1 MPTYLVTD
9 IEANGLVPG
18 RHSMISIA
26 SVAVDHSGAEL
37 GQFTANL
44 TPVDGH
50 SSEPGTMAWWSTQP
64 DAWREAT
71 ADPVE
76 ASIAVNRFVAWAQEL
91 PGPRIFT
98 AHPLHFDGAYIAWY
112 LDQFADLPL
121 YDSPHETGLA
131 AGGIDLPSLVMG
143 VIGWTFDRCGR
154 HSYPDA
160 WLGGH
165 AHSHRAIDDALGYAA
180 LLKTM
185 LEKLEKQSPEV

>member
-9 IEANGLVPG
+9 IEANGLTPG

-37 GQFTANL
+37 GQFTTNL

-50 SSEPGTMAWWSTQP
+50 STEPDTMAWWATQSK
-64 DAWREAT
+64 AWREAT
-71 ADPVE
+71 TDPVE
-76 ASIAVNRFVAWAQEL
+76 PAAAVKSFVAWAKTL

-112 LDQFADLPL
+112 LDRFADLPL
-121 YDSPHETGLA
+121 YDSPHEAGLT
-131 AGGIDLPSLVMG
+131 AGGLDLPSLVMG
-143 VIGWTFDRCGR
+143 VTGWEFDRCGR
-154 HSYPDA
+154 HSYPDE

-185 LEKLEKQSPEV
+185 LEKQGRQV